1 MQVTIPFGDTMI
13 QAELPDDIRRLSN
26 LPSKKLSPVTDLR
39 QTVRDALDA
48 PLESPRIG
56 DLVKSSSQVTI
67 AFDDATVGQFG
78 PIRQIAIEEVVR
90 DLEAAGV
97 DRKNVNLICAN
108 ALHRKQRPEELVLML
123 GEELVRDFGDR
134 LFSHDAEDKDNLVY
148 LGQTENGYDVE
159 ISRYVMESD
168 LTVYVNASHN
178 RGFAGGWKSICVGL
192 STYRSIRHHHHPDGM
207 SMSIHKN
214 RMHEVLDEMGAF
226 LESKLPGSI
235 FKIDSIPSS
244 PMEIGRV
251 FAGGVNECR
260 SAALDVLKDL
270 FPPRRT
276 MSDEKFDVL
285 IYGVSN
291 VSPYSIFSSMNP
303 ILTLISSG
311 LGYLGGTVEALGKPG
326 CSVIMVT
333 PCPNQW
339 DHICHAPYPHAWD
352 HVLPHSRDPYEIE
365 REYSDYYL
373 NHEEL
378 LEKYR
383 NAFAFHPVHALL
395 ATHPLRRL
403 KHIGQV
409 YVASIEDPATAE
421 HIGFQ
426 PTATVEAALNT
437 AREHHGNDAAI
448 AYIEQPVVPT
458 KLAM

>member
-1 MQVTIPFGDTMI
+1 MQVTIPFGDSAI
-13 QAELPDDIRRLSN
+13 QADLPEATRRLSN
-26 LPSKKLSPVTDLR
+26 LPSKKLPPVPDLR
-39 QTVRDALDA
+39 HAVRDALDA
-48 PLESPRIG
+48 PLSSSRIA
-56 DLVKSSSQVTI
+56 DLVNPGSTVTI
-67 AFDDATVGQFG
+67 AFDDATVTQFG
-78 PIRQIAIEEVVR
+78 PIRQVAIEEVLR
-90 DLEAAGV
+90 DLDAAGV
-97 DRKNVNLICAN
+97 NRSNVNLICAN
-108 ALHRKQRPEELVLML
+108 ALHRKQRPEELMLML
-123 GEELVRDFGDR
+123 GEELVGSFGGR
-134 LFSHDAEDKDNLVY
+134 LFSHDAEDVDNLVY

-178 RGFAGGWKSICVGL
+178 RGFAGGWKSVCVGL

-226 LESKLPGSI
+226 LESKLSGTI

-251 FAGGVNECR
+251 FAGSVDECR
-260 SAALDVLKDL
+260 KAALDVLKDL
-270 FPPRRT
+270 YPPRRS

-285 IYGVSN
+285 IYSVPN
-291 VSPYSIFSSMNP
+291 FSPYSVFSSMNP

-339 DHICHAPYPHAWD
+339 DYVFHAPYPHAWE

-365 REYSDYYL
+365 REYSDFYL
-373 NHEEL
+373 HDEAL
-378 LEKYR
+378 LDKYR
-383 NAFAFHPVHALL
+383 NAYAFHPVHALL

-409 YVASIEDPATAE
+409 YVAGIEDPAVAR
-421 HIGFQ
+421 HIGYE
-426 PTATVEAALNT
+426 PADTVESALNM
-437 AREHHGNDAAI
+437 ARERHGAGAAV

-458 KLAM
+458 KLTM